1 MEVLYTAVQ
10 EPFVA
15 SSSNRVLTTAL
26 QKKEMKTK
34 STFHI

>member
-15 SSSNRVLTTAL
+15 TSSNRVLTVTL
-26 QKKEMKTK
+26 QNKEMKTK
-34 STFHI
+34 STFHV